1 MDKKYLLLRKRG
13 WYVRYAIPLKVQH
26 HFGKSEFVVSL
37 RTRSFEEAKIKK
49 LQYLEAFTRA
59 ISAHLNFDI
68 NQESTKE
75 NIATLERDTLEL
87 NTLENQKEHQEIN
100 PSQEKSRISFLLDL
114 FLFEQRK
121 TLSTYTWQRK
131 QKNIRKFIQFIG
143 DINIASVSKNQFRAF
158 FDQAIMPYNLSRN
171 TVLGKLSDI
180 GSIFNWALLRGC
192 IQANP
197 VKGFAST
204 LSIPRK
210 TSASEDAN
218 QPLSQKMLLDLLH
231 HLKDENDL
239 FTITIIGMYTGM
251 RIEEICR
258 LKRSDI
264 EADCFLVREGKTQSA
279 PRKIPVHSIILP
291 MLESLTDTTRDE
303 YLVTGLKTYRDKRS
317 HSISKRFGT
326 RRNQLG
332 FDKRKYTFHSLR
344 ANFVTELDNLGID
357 LSIIQ
362 SLIGHRQ
369 QSLVRSVYSGG
380 PKIEKLREVINKID
394 YGLKITKFLSN
405 GITSRCLYD

>member
-1 MDKKYLLLRKRG
+1 M
-13 WYVRYAIPLKVQH
+13 
-26 HFGKSEFVVSL
+26 
-37 RTRSFEEAKIKK
+37 
-49 LQYLEAFTRA
+49 
-59 ISAHLNFDI
+59 NFDK

-75 NIATLERDTLEL
+75 QLGLFIKGASEKHPMQ
-87 NTLENQKEHQEIN
+87 NQKEHQEIN
-100 PSQEKSRISFLLDL
+100 PSQEKSRMSVLLEM
-114 FLFEQRK
+114 FLFEQRNVLTK
-121 TLSTYTWQRK
+121 YTWQRK
-131 QKNIRKFIQFIG
+131 QKNIKIFIQFTG
-143 DINIASVSKNQFRAF
+143 DINVASVSKHEFREF
-158 FDQAIMPYNLSRN
+158 FDKVITPYNLSRN

-180 GSIFNWALLRGC
+180 GSIFNWAIRRGYT
-192 IQANP
+192 QTNP

-239 FTITIIGMYTGM
+239 FTITIFGMYTGM

-258 LKRSDI
+258 LRRSDL

-291 MLESLTDTTRDE
+291 MVESLTDTTRDE

-344 ANFVTELDNLGID
+344 SNFVTELDNLGID

-394 YGLKITKFLSN
+394 YGLKITELLSN
-405 GITSRCLYD
+405 GITSRRLYD

>member
-1 MDKKYLLLRKRG
+1 M
-13 WYVRYAIPLKVQH
+13 
-26 HFGKSEFVVSL
+26 
-37 RTRSFEEAKIKK
+37 
-49 LQYLEAFTRA
+49 
-59 ISAHLNFDI
+59 
-68 NQESTKE
+68 
-75 NIATLERDTLEL
+75 

-100 PSQEKSRISFLLDL
+100 PSKEKSRISVLLDM

-121 TLSTYTWQRK
+121 ELSTYTWQRK
-131 QKNIRKFIQFIG
+131 QKNIRKFIQFTG
-143 DINIASVSKNQFRAF
+143 DINIASVSKNQFREF

-180 GSIFNWALLRGC
+180 GSIFNWAIRKGY
-192 IQANP
+192 IQTNP

-218 QPLSQKMLLDLLH
+218 QPLSQKILLDLLH

-291 MLESLTDTTRDE
+291 MVESLTDTTRDE

-344 ANFVTELDNLGID
+344 ANFITELDNLGIE

-369 QSLVRSVYSGG
+369 QSLVRSVFSGG

-394 YGLKITKFLSN
+394 YVLEIKDFLS
-405 GITSRCLYD
+405 IRLHTYRPHE

>member
-1 MDKKYLLLRKRG
+1 
-13 WYVRYAIPLKVQH
+13 
-26 HFGKSEFVVSL
+26 
-37 RTRSFEEAKIKK
+37 
-49 LQYLEAFTRA
+49 
-59 ISAHLNFDI
+59 
-68 NQESTKE
+68 
-75 NIATLERDTLEL
+75 
-87 NTLENQKEHQEIN
+87 
-100 PSQEKSRISFLLDL
+100 
-114 FLFEQRK
+114 
-121 TLSTYTWQRK
+121 
-131 QKNIRKFIQFIG
+131 
-143 DINIASVSKNQFRAF
+143 
-158 FDQAIMPYNLSRN
+158 
-171 TVLGKLSDI
+171 
-180 GSIFNWALLRGC
+180 
-192 IQANP
+192 
-197 VKGFAST
+197 
-204 LSIPRK
+204 
-210 TSASEDAN
+210 
-218 QPLSQKMLLDLLH
+218 MLLDLLH

-291 MLESLTDTTRDE
+291 MVESLTDTTRDE

-344 ANFVTELDNLGID
+344 ANFVTELDNLGIE

-369 QSLVRSVYSGG
+369 QGLVRSVYSGG

-394 YGLKITKFLSN
+394 YGLEITQFLN
-405 GITSRCLYD
+405 IRLNASRPHE